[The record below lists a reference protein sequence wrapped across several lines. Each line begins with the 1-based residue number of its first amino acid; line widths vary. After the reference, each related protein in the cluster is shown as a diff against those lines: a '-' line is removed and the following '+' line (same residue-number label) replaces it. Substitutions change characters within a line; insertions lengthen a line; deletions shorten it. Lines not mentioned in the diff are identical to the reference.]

1 VSVNSPLIEGS
12 RCRSSCGFPLAEGHS
27 TQGHSL
33 KKRTTFEETRIALR
47 QGSTTCA
54 AVTEQ
59 YLKTIEKG
67 KQVNAFL
74 ELFAEDARTRAREV
88 DRKIQDGT
96 AGSLAGMVIAL
107 KDVLCMKDRRVTC
120 GSKIL
125 ENFISLYDATV
136 VGALRREDAVIVGK
150 TNMDEFAMGS
160 STENSAY
167 GPVLNPVDPTRVP
180 GGSSGGSCAAVAAD
194 MSHTALGTDTG
205 GSIRQPASFCG
216 IVGLKPTYGRVSR
229 YGLVALSSSF
239 DQIGPFA
246 TCVRDAARV
255 LGVIAGHDP
264 MDSTSADLPVPDYLA
279 AMTGDIRGMRV
290 GVPSEAAGEGLQEE
304 VRGALGHTMDAL
316 RAAGA
321 ETQTIS
327 LPHSRYNISTYYIL
341 MTAEAS
347 SNLARYDG
355 ARYGYRAPDIT
366 DLTSMYVQSRTRGFG
381 AETRR
386 RIMLGTYVLS
396 AGYYD
401 AYYRKAQKVRRL
413 IQEDFLKAFA
423 HVDCILTPTCPTT
436 AFGVGEKVGDPLQMY
451 LSDIFTVSA
460 NLAGVPAISVP
471 FGTDRSGL
479 PIGIQLI
486 GKHFDESALLRAAEV
501 IENAENSIKS
511 H

>member
-1 VSVNSPLIEGS
+1 MTKQPS
-12 RCRSSCGFPLAEGHS
+12 
-27 TQGHSL
+27 
-33 KKRTTFEETRIALR
+33 FEETRIALH
-47 QGSTTCA
+47 QGRTTCEE
-54 AVTEQ
+54 VTEQ
-59 YLKTIEKG
+59 YLGTIERG
-67 KQVNAFL
+67 KQINAFL
-74 ELFAEDARTRAREV
+74 EVYGEDARVRARDV
-88 DRKIQDGT
+88 DRKVRDGS

-107 KDVLCMKDRRVTC
+107 KDVLCMKDHRVTC

-125 ENFISLYDATV
+125 EHFVSLFDATV
-136 VGALRREDAVIVGK
+136 VDALRREDAVIIGK

-167 GPVLNPVDPTRVP
+167 GPVLNPVAPARVP
-180 GGSSGGSCAAVAAD
+180 GGSSGGSGAAVAAG

-216 IVGLKPTYGRVSR
+216 VVGLKPTYGRVSR

-255 LGVIAGHDP
+255 LGIIAGHDHK
-264 MDSTSADLPVPDYLA
+264 DSTSADLPVPDYLA
-279 AMTGDIRGMRV
+279 AMTGDIRGMRI
-290 GVPSEAAGEGLQEE
+290 GLPQEAVGEGLQAE
-304 VRGALGHTMDAL
+304 VREALGRATEAL

-321 ETQTIS
+321 ETTTIS
-327 LPHSRYNISTYYIL
+327 LPHSQYNISAYYIL

-355 ARYGYRAPDIT
+355 ARYGYRAPGFT
-366 DLTSMYVQSRTRGFG
+366 DLTSMYVRSRTVGFG

-413 IQEDFLKAFA
+413 IQEDFLHAFER
-423 HVDCILTPTCPTT
+423 VDCILTPTCPTT
-436 AFGVGEKVGDPLQMY
+436 AFGVGEKVDDPLQMY
-451 LSDIFTVSA
+451 LSDVLTVSA
-460 NLAGVPAISVP
+460 NLAGVPALSVP
-471 FGTDRSGL
+471 FGADQSGL
-479 PIGIQLI
+479 PIGMQLI
-486 GKHFDESALLRAAEV
+486 GRHFDESTVLRAGEALEHA
-501 IENAENSIKS
+501 ENAIQS

>member
-1 VSVNSPLIEGS
+1 MTKQPS
-12 RCRSSCGFPLAEGHS
+12 
-27 TQGHSL
+27 
-33 KKRTTFEETRIALR
+33 FEETRIALH
-47 QGSTTCA
+47 QGRTTCEE
-54 AVTEQ
+54 VTEQ
-59 YLKTIEKG
+59 YLGTIERG
-67 KQVNAFL
+67 KQINAFL
-74 ELFAEDARTRAREV
+74 EVYGEDARVRARDV
-88 DRKIQDGT
+88 DRKVRDGS

-125 ENFISLYDATV
+125 EHFVSLYDATV
-136 VGALRREDAVIVGK
+136 VDALRREDAVIIGK

-167 GPVLNPVDPTRVP
+167 GPVLNPVAPARVP
-180 GGSSGGSCAAVAAD
+180 GGSSGGSGAAVAAG

-216 IVGLKPTYGRVSR
+216 VVGLKPTYGRVSR

-255 LGVIAGHDP
+255 LGIIAGHDHK
-264 MDSTSADLPVPDYLA
+264 DSTSADLPVPDYLA
-279 AMTGDIRGMRV
+279 AMTGDIRGMRI
-290 GVPSEAAGEGLQEE
+290 GVPQEAVGEGLQAE
-304 VRGALGHTMDAL
+304 VREALGRATEAL

-321 ETQTIS
+321 ETTTIS
-327 LPHSRYNISTYYIL
+327 LPHSRYNISAYYIL

-355 ARYGYRAPDIT
+355 ARYGYRAPGFT
-366 DLTSMYVQSRTRGFG
+366 DLTSMYVRSRTVGFG

-413 IQEDFLKAFA
+413 IQEDFLHAFER
-423 HVDCILTPTCPTT
+423 VDCILTPTCPTT
-436 AFGVGEKVGDPLQMY
+436 AFGVGEKVDDPLQMY
-451 LSDIFTVSA
+451 LSDVLTVSA
-460 NLAGVPAISVP
+460 NLAGVPALSVP
-471 FGTDRSGL
+471 FGADQSGL
-479 PIGIQLI
+479 PIGMQLI
-486 GKHFDESALLRAAEV
+486 GRHFDESTVLRAGEALEHA
-501 IENAENSIKS
+501 ENAIQS